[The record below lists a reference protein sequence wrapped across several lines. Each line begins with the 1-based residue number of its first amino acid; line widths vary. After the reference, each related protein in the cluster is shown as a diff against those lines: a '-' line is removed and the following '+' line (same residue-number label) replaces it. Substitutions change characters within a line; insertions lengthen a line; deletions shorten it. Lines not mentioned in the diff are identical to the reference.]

1 MASYE
6 KRFDPWNYF
15 YCLSISLISSSFL
28 VLEWY
33 FFSFDVRK
41 KLDKLV
47 IGVSYW
53 TLTDF
58 LNKLFFSFNL
68 VI

>member
-6 KRFDPWNYF
+6 NRFDPWNYF

-41 KLDKLV
+41 KNRQAGSKKTMSIIV
-47 IGVSYW
+47 G
-53 TLTDF
+53 
-58 LNKLFFSFNL
+58 
-68 VI
+68 